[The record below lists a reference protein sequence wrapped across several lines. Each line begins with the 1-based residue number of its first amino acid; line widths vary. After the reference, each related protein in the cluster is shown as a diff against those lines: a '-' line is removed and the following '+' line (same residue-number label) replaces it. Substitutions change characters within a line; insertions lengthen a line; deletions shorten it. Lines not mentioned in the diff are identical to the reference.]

1 MKTRILTPLA
11 AVLAMLATAC
21 QDPPPEPAT
30 VTEPEPAEPELAAYL
45 DVDFMGTREERERR
59 APYSPIWWP
68 HEVGEVVS
76 HQHWWQLYHTN
87 PWNGIGSVFWLD
99 TLAFEPVFSTV
110 WPEGEPVPTGPMKVT
125 SPERPF
131 SPRMNGGMTGPS
143 TLRARIARMWNG
155 GCMTRN
161 SRKASVAQQT
171 MKRRCG
177 PVSGGWTGGRDR
189 GREATNDAPL
199 SQFVS

>member
-110 WPEGEPVPTGPMKVT
+110 WPEGEPVPTGNTYEGHFP
-125 SPERPF
+125 
-131 SPRMNGGMTGPS
+131 
-143 TLRARIARMWNG
+143 
-155 GCMTRN
+155 
-161 SRKASVAQQT
+161 RKAIFAPDEWWHDWPEHLAGQDSADVERWLYDAEQP
-171 MKRRCG
+171 KG
-177 PVSGGWTGGRDR
+177 IR
-189 GREATNDAPL
+189 GATNDEKAMWTRERWLDGWKGPGTGGNE
-199 SQFVS
+199 